1 MVEVPSCLD
10 YTTTTTDRSTQ
21 LHMTAS
27 ATMDRVA
34 RRMLNIAIMIQFVV
48 YIV

>member
-1 MVEVPSCLD
+1 MVEVPSCID

-34 RRMLNIAIMIQFVV
+34 KMLKIAVMLQLLLNIV
-48 YIV
+48 